1 MFDFIS
7 YVVVEHFPDA
17 WQVLRF
23 HPICK
28 GALAILWYPF
38 QSTLSWLNTKT
49 SHLVCNS
56 INGLGHTFCPSATY
70 LWSEQSRNFHDS
82 RTDLFKLKLKMP
94 KLSTASRITQPD
106 SGILIRVIVTT
117 TIMFDCYSGTARPQQ
132 TYKLL
137 TIVAN
142 GLNCLKLMKVPTQ
155 TLKLTKI
162 WTDSVL
168 LTVVLEKYEF
178 GRPVWLL

>member
-1 MFDFIS
+1 MRWLS
-7 YVVVEHFPDA
+7 CGVH
-17 WQVLRF
+17 
-23 HPICK
+23 
-28 GALAILWYPF
+28 F
-38 QSTLSWLNTKT
+38 QSTLSQLNT

-70 LWSEQSRNFHDS
+70 LCSEQSRNLHDS
-82 RTDLFKLKLKMP
+82 RTDLFKLKLKVP

-106 SGILIRVIVTT
+106 SGILIRVIVTS

-142 GLNCLKLMKVPTQ
+142 GLNRLKVPTQ
-155 TLKLTKI
+155 TLKLIKI
-162 WTDSVL
+162 
-168 LTVVLEKYEF
+168 
-178 GRPVWLL
+178 